1 MKKLNDYIEQELTSL
16 NRSIVS
22 TPTEEYL
29 ESFTKAN
36 HGSSD
41 YLLMQMS
48 KNYGYKIAL
57 LNMQQQL
64 SDESK

>member
-16 NRSIVS
+16 KRGIVA

-48 KNYGYKIAL
+48 KQLGYKLAL
-57 LNMQQQL
+57 LSMQEQL
-64 SDESK
+64 ESK

>member
-1 MKKLNDYIEQELTSL
+1 MNKLNDYIEQELTLLS
-16 NRSIVS
+16 RGIVA

-48 KNYGYKIAL
+48 KQLGYKLAL
-57 LNMQQQL
+57 LAMQQRL

>member
-1 MKKLNDYIEQELTSL
+1 MKKLNDYIEQELTLLS
-16 NRSIVS
+16 RGIVA

-48 KNYGYKIAL
+48 KQLGYKLAL
-57 LNMQQQL
+57 LAMQQRL

>member
-1 MKKLNDYIEQELTSL
+1 MNKLNDYIEQELTLLS
-16 NRSIVS
+16 RGIVA

-48 KNYGYKIAL
+48 KNYGYKI
-57 LNMQQQL
+57 
-64 SDESK
+64 

>member
-16 NRSIVS
+16 NRSIVA

>member
-1 MKKLNDYIEQELTSL
+1 MNKLNDYIEQELTLLS
-16 NRSIVS
+16 RGIVA

-57 LNMQQQL
+57 LNIQQQL